1 MLTNVWEDKLD
12 FCRVTNGAHIEHLQD
27 RTDRSHSCSFILEGR
42 PLTNTTMA
50 IIQRLL
56 LASVVASLCL
66 LVVNAAVTT
75 KPVVVDSAFV
85 GAGNQ
90 AGVRIWRI
98 ERFNPVAVAAE
109 KYGHFHV
116 GDAYLVLNTKNN
128 KRSWDIHTWHG
139 NETSNDESATAAFK
153 MVELDN
159 YLGGGPVQHREDI
172 GEESDLFLSYF
183 PNGLTYLPGGVPSGL
198 RHVEAPR

>member
-1 MLTNVWEDKLD
+1 
-12 FCRVTNGAHIEHLQD
+12 
-27 RTDRSHSCSFILEGR
+27 
-42 PLTNTTMA
+42 MA